1 MSSSEAERMASKTL
15 FEQVN
20 AGSIL
25 ADLYQSPIVD
35 MSAFMPDLSKM
46 FPDYGKMAIEPL
58 MTTLQNS
65 IVPAME
71 TAYPVNRLAEFHKL
85 LIDSSG
91 INSVSKMLVESHNLM
106 LKDLIPSFNA
116 LNDWA
121 KENQFQT
128 TLLTMA
134 KETAFA
140 LDNPAFSGLLAT
152 ASTFRERLDEQEL
165 EGLTDEFF
173 ETHPDLA
180 ASIEQSP
187 AVRTLS
193 LADRR
198 VIVWTVGLIVM
209 LYVSNALL
217 HLGTDCPEL
226 KAIVDALGLDAGGG
240 LPAGYAAAKLT
251 GKALEKLPEADE
263 E

>member
-1 MSSSEAERMASKTL
+1 MSSSEAERIASKTL

-20 AGSIL
+20 ADSIL

-46 FPDYGKMAIEPL
+46 FPDYSKMAIAPL
-58 MTTLQNS
+58 MTALQNS
-65 IVPAME
+65 TVPAME
-71 TAYPVNRLAEFHKL
+71 LAYPVNRLAEFHKL

-134 KETAFA
+134 KETAFT
-140 LDNPAFSGLLAT
+140 LDNPAFTGLLAT
-152 ASTFRERLDEQEL
+152 VSTFRERLDEQEL

-180 ASIEQSP
+180 ASIDQSP

-193 LADRR
+193 RADRR

-226 KAIVDALGLDAGGG
+226 KAIVDASAWMLAGSSPLGMQQ
-240 LPAGYAAAKLT
+240 PN
-251 GKALEKLPEADE
+251 
-263 E
+263 